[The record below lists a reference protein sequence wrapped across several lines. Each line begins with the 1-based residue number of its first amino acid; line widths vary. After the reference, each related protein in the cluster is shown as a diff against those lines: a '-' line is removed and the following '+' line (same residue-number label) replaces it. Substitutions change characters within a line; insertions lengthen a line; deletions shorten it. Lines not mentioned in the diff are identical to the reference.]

1 FVANEIRP
9 VFVEELEFL
18 QFNQHFKYDKNEKY
32 PLMWAQKNV
41 FWADGEKVAQL
52 NKIEYGKPI
61 TAEFFFNRKKKLQPV
76 DILKMLKNKEN
87 IEIMDALIFDTLKRI
102 KEMFVQYP
110 NHIPYIAFSGG
121 KDSVV
126 LLDLCHRVL
135 PLNVPVVFSDT
146 DMELPD
152 TYKVWEQIQEKYP
165 DRKFMRVQ
173 ANKSAIENWQLFGP
187 PSRVLRWCCSVHKST
202 PAILALRNSLTST
215 DSKPTSKFLC
225 FVGVRGDESPRR
237 SEYEDIGEGKK
248 NSNQVQAMPIL
259 EWSAHELWF
268 YIFQKNLIIN
278 EAYRKGN
285 ARVGCL
291 FCPLSSGSGRP
302 LVLAEYL
309 YHNAVKPYVDVI
321 INSSNREFNSQKDAE
336 KFVFEGGWFARNN
349 GVYLSEG
356 IEFPSMEI
364 NELGVSFFLSKGLFQ
379 SVLEWLKTIGHI
391 EKHNDKEWTILSKHD
406 NIGVIVEKK
415 KHGDKL
421 SLFASRGQ
429 LDKKFISSV
438 SLLIRKVVG
447 CVACGACEA
456 ECRHGAIDFKSKTNI
471 MIDETRCIHCLKC
484 HLPEYGC
491 LRFYSKRITRGK
503 SMNISGVG
511 KYQNFGL
518 QPNWISILSDKR
530 ENFRLESPLGPNQVQ
545 SAISWFHEAGL
556 IIDGKSLQL
565 TRLLTVAEYLG
576 FDSVLLW
583 QLIWEG
589 LVNNSSLVKW
599 YVCNFPIHI
608 QKDTH
613 ELENILSQRVAS
625 PATCVAASKSFRNLL
640 KNSPL
645 GTGDLPLVRLEL
657 KGNQVKSLTRLP
669 VVPSNLVVLYG
680 LYLMGHL
687 TKRNS
692 FNVRE
697 MMSADFEM
705 PCVSPLY
712 AFGVE
717 PSEFQRICNGLS
729 GKYPDFLSVSFTL
742 GLDEVR
748 LNVQKTLDD
757 VLDLVLN

>member
-1 FVANEIRP
+1 
-9 VFVEELEFL
+9 
-18 QFNQHFKYDKNEKY
+18 
-32 PLMWAQKNV
+32 
-41 FWADGEKVAQL
+41 
-52 NKIEYGKPI
+52 
-61 TAEFFFNRKKKLQPV
+61 
-76 DILKMLKNKEN
+76 MLKNKAN
-87 IEIMDALIFDTLKRI
+87 IEIMDALVYDTFKRI
-102 KEMFVQYP
+102 KEMFSQYS
-110 NHIPYIAFSGG
+110 NHFPYIAFSGG

-146 DMELPD
+146 DMEFSD
-152 TYKVWEQIQEKYP
+152 TYEVWDKIQKQYP
-165 DRKFMRVQ
+165 DRKFIRVQ
-173 ANKSAIENWQLFGP
+173 TNKSAIENWQLFGP

-202 PAILALRNSLTST
+202 PAILALRNSVIATNSNANVN
-215 DSKPTSKFLC
+215 PVSKFLC
-225 FVGVRGDESPRR
+225 FLGVRGEESTRR
-237 SEYEDIGEGKK
+237 SKYEDIGEGKK
-248 NSNQVQAMPIL
+248 NSNQEQAMPII
-259 EWSAHELWF
+259 EWSSHELWL

-278 EAYRKGN
+278 KAYRKGN

-291 FCPLSSGSGRP
+291 FCPLSSGTGRA
-302 LVLAEYL
+302 LVLAQKL
-309 YHNAVKPYVDVI
+309 YPKQVKPFIDVI
-321 INSSNREFNSQKDAE
+321 INSSNREFVSRNDAE

-349 GVYLSEG
+349 GVYLREN
-356 IEFPSMEI
+356 IEFPSTEI
-364 NELGVSFFLSKGLFQ
+364 NEHRISFILSKGLAH
-379 SVLEWLKTIGHI
+379 VALEWLKTMGYI
-391 EKHNDKEWTILSKHD
+391 EKHNNKEWTILTPNGKV
-406 NIGVIVEKK
+406 NITVEKSL
-415 KHGDKL
+415 HGEKL
-421 SLFASRGQ
+421 SLFVSTGQ
-429 LDKKFISSV
+429 LDKKLITNV
-438 SLLIRKVVG
+438 VLIIRKVIS
-447 CVACGACEA
+447 CVVCGACEA

-471 MIDETRCIHCLKC
+471 KIDETRCIHCLKC
-484 HLPEYGC
+484 HLSEYGC
-491 LRFYSKRITRGK
+491 LRFYSKRISRGNT
-503 SMNISGVG
+503 MNIAGVG

-518 QPNWISILSDKR
+518 QPNWISILSNKR

-556 IIDGKSLQL
+556 IIDGRSLQP

-576 FDSVLLW
+576 FDSILLW

-589 LVNNSSLVKW
+589 LVNNSPLVKW

-608 QKDTH
+608 PKDTH
-613 ELENILSQRVAS
+613 ELENILSQNVAS
-625 PATCVAASKSFRNLL
+625 PATCTAASKSFRNLL

-645 GTGDLPLVRLEL
+645 GMGDLPLVHLEL

-712 AFGVE
+712 AFGIE

-729 GKYPDFLSVSFTL
+729 SKYPDFLSVSFTL

-748 LNVQKTLDD
+748 LNIQKTFDD
-757 VLDLVLN
+757 VLDLVLNC